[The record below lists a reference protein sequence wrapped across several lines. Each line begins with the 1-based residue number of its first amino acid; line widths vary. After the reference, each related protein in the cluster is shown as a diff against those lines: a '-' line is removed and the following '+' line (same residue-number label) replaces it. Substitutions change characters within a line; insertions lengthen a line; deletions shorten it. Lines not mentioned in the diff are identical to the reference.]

1 MLRSLKPRVSW
12 CALGIVGSPQWEGVH
27 RVGFIVFWLIMEK
40 LLNIEYFIIINSF
53 KWELKATGE
62 FGCIPGAI
70 GKPLVSKIEWG

>member
-1 MLRSLKPRVSW
+1 
-12 CALGIVGSPQWEGVH
+12 
-27 RVGFIVFWLIMEK
+27 MEK

-70 GKPLVSKIEWG
+70 GKPLVSKIE